1 MFGLRSQQQGGIMKV
16 GDLVMTSDK
25 KIGVIVGEQKKKFMV
40 GYVVEV
46 MIEGQL
52 HTLLT
57 HKLTLL
63 SET

>member
-1 MFGLRSQQQGGIMKV
+1 MKV

-52 HTLLT
+52 HTLLA